1 MAEGLKDLNLSI
13 EILLEL
19 LVQTFELDGLDGDG
33 GFGVLV
39 VGGESADRRF
49 KARIRDGGRD
59 VGGNM
64 VRWLSSGRGERTVMG
79 QTNLVPTHIDLS
91 KATLSDLFIDEELA
105 YGLPAGPSR
114 AVRRHILSTGHDFL
128 WTFSMTGR
136 WSPRSR

>member
-1 MAEGLKDLNLSI
+1 M
-13 EILLEL
+13 
-19 LVQTFELDGLDGDG
+19 
-33 GFGVLV
+33 
-39 VGGESADRRF
+39 GERRWGE
-49 KARIRDGGRD
+49 D
-59 VGGNM
+59 M
-64 VRWLSSGRGERTVMG
+64 VRWVSSGKGGKMVMG
-79 QTNLVPTHIDLS
+79 RTNLVPTHINLS